1 MGGEGGGRCEVPE
14 EKRSRDHFLRSMSKR
29 EVRRLQRSL
38 IFTFFAVPSFCGYWT
53 SCFAS
58 SR

>member
-29 EVRRLQRSL
+29 EVRKLQRSL
-38 IFTFFAVPSFCGYWT
+38 IFTFFCSPFLLWVLDLLL
-53 SCFAS
+53 CF
-58 SR
+58 